1 MRRLRD
7 ILRGDFRTLGFWHFQ
22 ITGWLLLYAGDI
34 VLIIAR
40 GRSLSEG
47 LTEACETPVAFLLS
61 LGLRRIY
68 TRLDYKRLS
77 VVSLIAYLTVWSL
90 IITGVW
96 YVLIAAIWYFAM
108 SARIG
113 LAMFDPGYVFRWLNY
128 LAPLWFSWSALY
140 FGIKYWRDW
149 IDEKER
155 ARIATALAQKAQLQM
170 LRYQLNPHF
179 LFNALNSLR
188 ALIDEDKRLAKGMIT
203 ELSEFLR
210 YSLVSRRATSVP
222 LRDELD
228 AIRHYLAIEK
238 KRFEDKL
245 QVSFA
250 VDPKA
255 EDVPVLSFLIHPLV
269 ENAVKYGMKTSPM
282 PLRLKLEASV
292 NDGGL
297 TVDVWNSGRWLDES
311 DAAKPGAGTGTGLE
325 NTRARLANAYPGRH
339 HVDVITEGN
348 AVHVR
353 LRIDE
358 ILTEA

>member
-7 ILRGDFRTLGFWHFQ
+7 ILHGDFRALGFWHFQ
-22 ITGWLLLYAGDI
+22 IAGWLLFYAGDI
-34 VLIIAR
+34 VLITAR
-40 GRSLSEG
+40 GRSLSEA
-47 LTEACETPVAFLLS
+47 LTEASETPLAFLLS
-61 LGLRRIY
+61 LGLRQVY
-68 TRLDYKRLS
+68 KRLDYKRLT

-90 IITGVW
+90 ISTGVW
-96 YVLIAAIWYFAM
+96 YVLIAAIWYSFMDVREGIA
-108 SARIG
+108 
-113 LAMFDPGYVFRWLNY
+113 LFDPRYVFRWLNY
-128 LAPLWFSWSALY
+128 LAPLWFCWSALY

-149 IDEKER
+149 MDEKER
-155 ARIATALAQKAQLQM
+155 ARVAAALAQKAQLQM

-269 ENAVKYGMKTSPM
+269 ENAVKYGMKTSAM
-282 PLRLKLEASV
+282 PLRLRLEASV
-292 NDGGL
+292 EGGGL
-297 TVDVWNSGRWLDES
+297 TVDVWNSGRWLDEG
-311 DAAKPGAGTGTGLE
+311 DAARPGSGTGTGLE

-339 HVDVITEGN
+339 HVDVQTDGD

-353 LRIDE
+353 LRIDDV
-358 ILTEA
+358 LTIA